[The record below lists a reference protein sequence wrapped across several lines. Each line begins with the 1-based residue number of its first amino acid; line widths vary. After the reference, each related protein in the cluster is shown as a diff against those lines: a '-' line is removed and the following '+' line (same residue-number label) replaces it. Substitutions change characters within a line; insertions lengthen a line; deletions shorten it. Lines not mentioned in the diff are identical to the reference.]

1 MSKTHLMPFLFK
13 HPISTR
19 IKGGVEQ
26 FSLTDI
32 WRLSGYS
39 QKRDPAHWLRTDKA
53 KELIAFLEYM
63 AGGKLKYLSEEKH
76 TDLYVLS
83 VGSGRNTH
91 TWGIE
96 EVAISYAMW
105 LSIEYH
111 VYVVQSFA
119 EYQRAKQARRNIKG
133 LHRDVTDALRD
144 TRAEQGKETR
154 HFHYSNEAKMIN
166 SIIVGMNYRDW
177 LKLNDLEDASFRDAL
192 TPEQLDRLE
201 ELEKYDA
208 FLIEEGVEYPKRK
221 EKLEAKNNRIIVRK
235 IKSANCKKT
244 PGGITASQLRKI
256 SRTPNTRLWRTKN

>member
-19 IKGGVEQ
+19 INGGVEQ

-32 WRLSGYS
+32 WKLSGMGDE
-39 QKRDPAHWLRTDKA
+39 KRPSKWLRSEHAQKQIAYLEFLADIKGRNSALLNGHFCPIENGKGRYAGTWA
-53 KELIAFLEYM
+53 IKEL
-63 AGGKLKYLSEEKH
+63 
-76 TDLYVLS
+76 
-83 VGSGRNTH
+83 
-91 TWGIE
+91 
-96 EVAISYAMW
+96 AISFAMW
-105 LSIEYH
+105 LSPEYH
-111 VYVVQSFA
+111 VEVVKGFA
-119 EYQRAKQARRNIKG
+119 EYEEAKRSRRNIKG
-133 LHRDVTDALRD
+133 LHKNVTDALRD